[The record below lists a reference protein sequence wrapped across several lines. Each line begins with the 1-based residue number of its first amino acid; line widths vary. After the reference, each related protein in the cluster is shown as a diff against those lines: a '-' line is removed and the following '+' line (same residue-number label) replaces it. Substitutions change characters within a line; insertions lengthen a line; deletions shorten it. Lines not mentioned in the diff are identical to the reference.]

1 MLQTTT
7 APARRP
13 AGVSQGRPSKS
24 RAHRQRAA
32 YLFIAPAVLVTGLFL
47 LYPFAWSI
55 GISFTDWNFL
65 SSPAW
70 IGLGNYVDLLTD
82 PVFFNSLMVTI
93 YYVGG
98 TTLVTIPLA
107 FLLAVALRA
116 VGPIRRLF
124 TPIFFLPV
132 MLSTVIASVLFV
144 SVFNPYGGVLRLL
157 PLPFGLSD
165 VNWYQSPE
173 LVIPALIIFSLW
185 KGLGLYIVIF
195 GGALENLPEEP
206 FEAARL
212 DGASK
217 FQLMRYLTLPMMR
230 PMFLFAAVVSMIF
243 GFQNFAIVYTSTKGG
258 PAAASEILPILVYER
273 AFRDFD
279 MGSASAI
286 AVVTFALVAL
296 LTVVQFRVLGGRR
309 D

>member
-1 MLQTTT
+1 MVSAPS
-7 APARRP
+7 APARRLP
-13 AGVSQGRPSKS
+13 GASRVRPRKPRSQ
-24 RAHRQRAA
+24 QQQVA
-32 YLFIAPAVLVTGLFL
+32 YLFIAPAVIVTGLFL
-47 LYPFAWSI
+47 LYPFVWSI

-65 SSPAW
+65 SPASFL
-70 IGLGNYVDLLTD
+70 GLQNYIDLLSD
-82 PVFFNSLMVTI
+82 PVFHNALLVTI

-116 VGPIRRLF
+116 VGPARRLF
-124 TPIFFLPV
+124 APIFFLPV

-144 SVFNPYGGVLRLL
+144 SVFHPYGGVLRLL
-157 PLPFGLSD
+157 PLPFGLSQ
-165 VNWYQSPE
+165 VNWYQTPQ

-185 KGLGLYIVIF
+185 KGLGLYVVIF
-195 GGALENLPEEP
+195 GAALENLPEDP
-206 FEAARL
+206 YEAARI

-217 FQLMRYLTLPMMR
+217 FQMMRFLTLPLMR

-258 PAAASEILPILVYER
+258 PAASSEILPILVYER

-296 LTVVQFRVLGGRR
+296 LTVIQFRAIGGRR

>member
-1 MLQTTT
+1 MASALP
-7 APARRP
+7 APARRLP
-13 AGVSQGRPSKS
+13 GAS
-24 RAHRQRAA
+24 RARRRKPRSQQQRVA
-32 YLFIAPAVLVTGLFL
+32 YIFIAPAVIVTGLFL
-47 LYPFAWSI
+47 LYPFVWSI

-65 SSPAW
+65 SPASF
-70 IGLGNYVDLLTD
+70 LGVQNYIDLLSD
-82 PVFFNSLMVTI
+82 PVFHNAFLVTI

-116 VGPIRRLF
+116 VGPARRIF
-124 TPIFFLPV
+124 APIFFLPV

-144 SVFNPYGGVLRLL
+144 SVFHPYGGVLRLL
-157 PLPFGLSD
+157 PLPFGLSE
-165 VNWYQSPE
+165 VNWYQSPH

-185 KGLGLYIVIF
+185 KGLGLYVVIF
-195 GGALENLPEEP
+195 GAALENLPEDP
-206 FEAARL
+206 YEAARI

-217 FQLMRYLTLPMMR
+217 FQMMRYLTLPLMR

-258 PAAASEILPILVYER
+258 PAASSEILPILVYER

-296 LTVVQFRVLGGRR
+296 LTVIQFRAIGGRR